1 MFLELL
7 QQPHGVL
14 NPVSDDRAVRRVFRT
29 IKRPPQDGGDLIE
42 VAFQRR
48 WRCWLL
54 LLLRLQ
60 KQFRRGENPFARL
73 LGSGIAPRVVE
84 QCGLPR
90 GPGLFAEDLRHA
102 HALLA
107 IDARHR
113 RQIPHGDLRRE
124 AAVADLLLHRF
135 RQCVHQRQAAR
146 HPTGAAVEAPRQIGN
161 RVAEPLFHLRKQPTL
176 FERCFRFAVDAQGTY
191 KQQGF
196 AFIHVPDDRI
206 DRVAFE

>member
-1 MFLELL
+1 LFLELL

-14 NPVSDDRAVRRVFRT
+14 NLVSDGRAARRVLRT

-42 VAFQRR
+42 VAFQRC

-54 LLLRLQ
+54 LRRFQ

-73 LGSGIAPRVVE
+73 FGPGIAPRVVD
-84 QCGLPR
+84 QCSLPR
-90 GPGLFAEDLRHA
+90 GPGLVAEDLRHA

-107 IDARHR
+107 IDARHWS
-113 RQIPHGDLRRE
+113 QIPHGDLRRD
-124 AAVADLLLHRF
+124 ATVADLLLHRF
-135 RQCVHQRQAAR
+135 RQCVHQCQAAR
-146 HPTGAAVEAPRQIGN
+146 HPTGAAVKAPRQIGN

-191 KQQGF
+191 QQQRF
-196 AFIHVPDDRI
+196 AFVHVPNDRV